1 MAFRGRK
8 SGTRRAC
15 VCLFVCALL
24 VQLSCGG
31 LRNIGG
37 GSQPTAGAPH
47 APHFKPGFNLFTPEQ
62 DIQVGQQSAQQIAQE
77 VPILNDGAVVGY
89 VRSLGAKLAA
99 KAPGYKFPY
108 QFNVVATRDI
118 NAFALPGGFV
128 FINAGAIAAA
138 KNEGELA
145 GVMAHEITHVALRH
159 GTNQASKAYIAQKG
173 LGAISEI
180 FGGRD
185 SDLGQVVGSIGGL
198 GANMLFLRYG
208 RAAESQADLEGAR
221 IMADA
226 GYDPR
231 DMANFFK
238 TLEQQGKQ
246 RVPEFLSDHPDP
258 GNRIAAINA
267 ELPALNV
274 SRTAVHDTPQ
284 FDQVK
289 ARLTGGAAGALRSS
303 DEPQRRGPSDPNNI
317 PEGGGTRPA
326 PPVAELRQY
335 QARDGSFTFQY
346 PANWDALTAAEDE
359 SNLIFAPKGAYGEL
373 GGSVVVTHGIFIGA
387 VAPGASDL
395 AQATAQFVQ
404 QQIDA
409 NPDFRLARKPER
421 INFGGREA
429 FVTVV
434 AGPSPVTGT
443 LEVDAIYTTAT
454 ADGRLLYLITI
465 APEDEYKT
473 YQPAFDHIIASLQ
486 LK

>member
-1 MAFRGRK
+1 MQGVGRTNR
-8 SGTRRAC
+8 TRRA
-15 VCLFVCALL
+15 VVFLLNAALL
-24 VQLSCGG
+24 AQLACGG
-31 LRNIGG
+31 LGG
-37 GSQPTAGAPH
+37 GGAQPTTGARP

-62 DIQVGQQSAQQIAQE
+62 DVEVGRQSAQQVAQQ
-77 VPILNDGAVVGY
+77 VPLLNDGAVGNY
-89 VRSLGAKLAA
+89 IRNLGAKLVAQ
-99 KAPGYKFPY
+99 APGFKFPY
-108 QFNVVATRDI
+108 QFNVVATKDI

-173 LGAISEI
+173 LGALSKI

-198 GANMLFLRYG
+198 GANVAFLRFG
-208 RAAESQADLEGAR
+208 RTAESQADLEGAR

-238 TLEQQGKQ
+238 TLQQQGGP

-258 GNRIAAINA
+258 GNRIASINA
-267 ELPALNV
+267 ELPSLNV
-274 SRTAVHDTPQ
+274 SKNPVHDTPD

-303 DEPQRRGPSDPNNI
+303 QEPERKGPSDPNNV
-317 PEGGGTRPA
+317 PGEAGTRPA
-326 PPVAELRQY
+326 PPANELREY
-335 QARDGSFTFQY
+335 QARDGSFAFQY
-346 PANWDALTAAEDE
+346 PANWDGLGSSDE
-359 SNLIFAPKGAYGEL
+359 SNLIFAPKGAYGDL
-373 GGSVVVTHGIFIGA
+373 NGSTVVTHGIFIGA
-387 VAPGASDL
+387 VAPGAGDL
-395 AQATAQFVQ
+395 AQATAAFVQ

-409 NPDFRLARKPER
+409 NPDFKLARKPER
-421 INFGGREA
+421 INFNGREGY
-429 FVTVV
+429 VTVV
-434 AGPSPVTGT
+434 AGPSPVTST
-443 LEVDAIYTTAT
+443 IEIDAIYTTAT
-454 ADGRLLYLITI
+454 ADGRLFYLIAI
-465 APEDEYKT
+465 APEDEYKS
-473 YQPAFDHIIASLQ
+473 YQPAFDHIINSLR

>member
-1 MAFRGRK
+1 MQGVGRTNR
-8 SGTRRAC
+8 TRRVLVYLISA
-15 VCLFVCALL
+15 ALL
-24 VQLSCGG
+24 AQLACGG
-31 LRNIGG
+31 LGGG
-37 GSQPTAGAPH
+37 GSQPTTGAQP

-62 DIQVGQQSAQQIAQE
+62 DVEVGRQSAQQVAQQ
-77 VPILNDGAVVGY
+77 VPLLNDGAVVNY
-89 VRSLGAKLAA
+89 VRNLGAKLAA
-99 KAPGYKFPY
+99 KAPGFKFPY
-108 QFNVVATRDI
+108 QFNVVATKDI

-173 LGAISEI
+173 LGAISKI

-198 GANMLFLRYG
+198 GANVVFLRFG
-208 RAAESQADLEGAR
+208 RTAESQADLEGAR

-238 TLEQQGKQ
+238 SLEQQGGP

-258 GNRIAAINA
+258 GNRIASINA
-267 ELPALNV
+267 ELPSLNV
-274 SRTAVHDTPQ
+274 SKNPVHDTPA

-303 DEPQRRGPSDPNNI
+303 QEPERKGPSDPNNV
-317 PEGGGTRPA
+317 PGEAGARPA
-326 PPVAELRQY
+326 PPANEMREY
-335 QARDGSFTFQY
+335 QARDGSFAFQY
-346 PANWDALTAAEDE
+346 PANWDGLTSDDE
-359 SNLIFAPKGAYGEL
+359 TNLIFAPKGAYGDL
-373 GGSVVVTHGIFIGA
+373 NGSTVVTHGLFVGA
-387 VAPGASDL
+387 VAPGANDL
-395 AQATAQFVQ
+395 AQATEAFVQ

-409 NPDFRLARKPER
+409 NPDFKLARRPER
-421 INFGGREA
+421 INFNGREGY
-429 FVTVV
+429 VTVV
-434 AGPSPVTGT
+434 AGPSPVTST
-443 LEVDAIYTTAT
+443 IEIDAIYTTAT
-454 ADGRLLYLITI
+454 GDGRLFYLIAI

-473 YQPAFDHIIASLQ
+473 YQPSFDHIISSLR